1 MYLYII
7 HRIYRLYQLPVT
19 SQSVPTFPVTAY
31 RSIKNVVALTNGVH
45 DYNVP
50 MKVITIP
57 KLYAQYTAQFNILK
71 KRTKND
77 IN

>member
-19 SQSVPTFPVTAY
+19 SQSVPTFQVTAY
-31 RSIKNVVALTNGVH
+31 RSNKNVVALTNGVH
-45 DYNVP
+45 DFNVP
-50 MKVITIP
+50 TKATTIS
-57 KLYAQYTAQFNILK
+57 KLYTQYTAQHNIIK
-71 KRTKND
+71 KRTRNE